1 MPEKRLTEG
10 NTTAIFRT
18 SECGSPIRKQNGNDC
33 SSADRSND
41 PSRQTRHKDFKRSAA
56 QAHHKLHARYA
67 DVHFIYC
74 EKSFNNEILFQQRM
88 EKIYCSGVKM
98 PNETS
103 RRLVQ
108 GSEKKGNPSPECRK
122 SFDKYTHLQI
132 NMVYARESP
141 GTQLETPQ
149 TRDSA
154 GFQAQSTSFRQ
165 PYVLLETT
173 LPGNRTNERFSL
185 VPGVCKCVYF
195 ARLRHLHRGIASF
208 NILPCHFLSC
218 PVGQPVFRVCS
229 FDTAFVDKPPFE
241 RFGFWGFARNSTW
254 SNRLLETIYTFQHG
268 TPSARRTNDDCSNDG
283 QPEEPSKKTHPGGP
297 HKCLVCGKSFR
308 YLSVAT
314 RHNEVHVEEANF
326 QCSLCKKS
334 FRIGRWFQQHMR
346 RFHPGG
352 EAKPLRA
359 SSKRVQESQLR
370 GNPCPE
376 CGKCFSSWKVLFQH
390 QQLSHG
396 EEGRQQCDECG
407 ALFCRKWNLDRHAR
421 TVHGKQGRHVCE
433 QCGQTCSRLDIL
445 RKHVSTMH
453 KQLTNEKQTD

>member
-1 MPEKRLTEG
+1 MRSYSISEQTEHTFASKASLYVPHSRIPVIETVAAGTNVPMAHISPKCIKLCETGYAWLHCCRIGFKRPWKFVLHFERSFVSKYNLTVKTGCAIRSLIVAQVTVLEKRTSSTSCIRKSSILPILLRFKPSFGSYQLKGRFAVYWKKEQRFGSTAVRQQFRSSGEEPGAYDMLKCCQITMLWQIRTTPVLKDFASTHSGLELTLTEAS
-10 NTTAIFRT
+10 NIFR
-18 SECGSPIRKQNGNDC
+18 SLVCSVRQYQPIGN
-33 SSADRSND
+33 S
-41 PSRQTRHKDFKRSAA
+41 HKR
-56 QAHHKLHARYA
+56 L
-67 DVHFIYC
+67 
-74 EKSFNNEILFQQRM
+74 M
-88 EKIYCSGVKM
+88 SGVK
-98 PNETS
+98 
-103 RRLVQ
+103 R
-108 GSEKKGNPSPECRK
+108 
-122 SFDKYTHLQI
+122 
-132 NMVYARESP
+132 
-141 GTQLETPQ
+141 
-149 TRDSA
+149 
-154 GFQAQSTSFRQ
+154 
-165 PYVLLETT
+165 YV
-173 LPGNRTNERFSL
+173 
-185 VPGVCKCVYF
+185 
-195 ARLRHLHRGIASF
+195 IA
-208 NILPCHFLSC
+208 
-218 PVGQPVFRVCS
+218 
-229 FDTAFVDKPPFE
+229 
-241 RFGFWGFARNSTW
+241 
-254 SNRLLETIYTFQHG
+254 TFQHG